1 MPMGREQNVQ
11 WIERTGLIAIVRL
24 DSPAELVQAAK
35 AIALGGV
42 SVIEFTLT
50 TPGALRTIEEAVKAL
65 GREVL
70 IGAGTVLD
78 AETARAAI
86 LAGAEFVVAP
96 TLNTDVIEM
105 CHRYDKVVIPG
116 AYTPTE
122 ILTAWEHG
130 ADFVKLF
137 PAEVGGPAYLK
148 AVRAPLP
155 QVKLIPVGGV
165 SLETAKAFLRAGAA
179 ALGVG
184 SNLVDKKAVAEGRFT
199 QLTTIAQALSK
210 VVDEARRGD

>member
-1 MPMGREQNVQ
+1 MTRDHSAQ

-24 DSPAELVQAAK
+24 ERAPELVKVAK
-35 AIALGGV
+35 AIAAGGV

-50 TPGALRTIEEAVKAL
+50 TPGALRTIEESTREL
-65 GREVL
+65 GDQVL

-78 AETARAAI
+78 GETARAAI

-96 TLNTDVIEM
+96 TLNLDVIEI
-105 CHRYDKVVIPG
+105 CHRYDKLVVPG

-130 ADFVKLF
+130 ADFVKVF
-137 PAEVGGPAYLK
+137 PAEIGGPAYLK

-155 QVKLIPVGGV
+155 QVKMIPVGGV
-165 SLETAKAFLRAGAA
+165 SLETAEAFLRAGAV

-184 SNLVDKKAVAEGRFT
+184 SNLVDRKAVAEGRLE
-199 QLTTIAQALSK
+199 QLTASALALSQ
-210 VVDEARRGD
+210 VVRKAKGS

>member
-1 MPMGREQNVQ
+1 MGREQHAQ

-24 DSPAELVQAAK
+24 DSSAELVQAAK
-35 AIALGGV
+35 AIAAGGV

-50 TPGALRTIEEAVKAL
+50 TPGALRTIEAAVKEL
-65 GREVL
+65 GSEVL

-165 SLETAKAFLRAGAA
+165 TLETAGPFIRAGAA

-199 QLTTIAQALSK
+199 QLTTVAQALSQA
-210 VVDEARRGD
+210 VLEARRRD

>member
-1 MPMGREQNVQ
+1 MGREQHAQ

-24 DSPAELVQAAK
+24 DSSAALVQAAK
-35 AIALGGV
+35 AIAAGGV

-50 TPGALRTIEEAVKAL
+50 TPGALRTIEEAVREL
-65 GREVL
+65 GGEAL

-78 AETARAAI
+78 AESARAAM
-86 LAGAEFVVAP
+86 LAGAEFIVAP
-96 TLNTDVIEM
+96 TLSLDVITM

-122 ILTAWEHG
+122 ILSAWEHG
-130 ADFVKLF
+130 ADFVKVF
-137 PAEVGGPAYLK
+137 PAEIGGPAYLK

-165 SLETAKAFLRAGAA
+165 SVETAGAFIRAGAA

-184 SNLVDKKAVAEGRFT
+184 SNLVDRKAVSEGRFA
-199 QLTTIAQALSK
+199 QLTAAAQALSQA
-210 VVDEARRGD
+210 VAEARRT

>member
-1 MPMGREQNVQ
+1 MGRERNAE
-11 WIERTGLIAIVRL
+11 WIERTALIAIVRL
-24 DSPAELVQAAK
+24 DSAAELVQAAK
-35 AIALGGV
+35 AIAAGGV

-50 TPGALRTIEEAVKAL
+50 TPGALRTIEESSKAL
-65 GREVL
+65 GSEVL

-78 AETARAAI
+78 AESARAAI

-96 TLNTDVIEM
+96 TLNVDVLEI

-165 SLETAKAFLRAGAA
+165 SLETAAAFIRAGAA

-184 SNLVDKKAVAEGRFT
+184 SNLVDKKAVAEGRFA
-199 QLTTIAQALSK
+199 QLTSVAQALSRA
-210 VVDEARRGD
+210 VLEARRGD

>member
-1 MPMGREQNVQ
+1 MGREQHAAWV
-11 WIERTGLIAIVRL
+11 ERTGLIAIVRL
-24 DSPAELVQAAK
+24 DSAGELVPVAR
-35 AIALGGV
+35 AIAAGGV
-42 SVIEFTLT
+42 SVIEFTMT
-50 TPGALRTIEEAVKAL
+50 TPGALRTIEESSKAL
-65 GREVL
+65 GGEVL

-86 LAGAEFVVAP
+86 LAGAEFIVAP
-96 TLNTDVIEM
+96 TLNAEVIEI
-105 CHRYDKVVIPG
+105 CHRYDKVVVPG

-122 ILTAWEHG
+122 ILTAWELG

-155 QVKLIPVGGV
+155 QVRLVAVGGV
-165 SLETAKAFLRAGAA
+165 TVETAGAFIRAGAV

-184 SNLVDKKAVAEGRFT
+184 SNLVNQKVVAEGRLAD
-199 QLTTIAQALSK
+199 LTATARALSQA
-210 VVDEARRGD
+210 VQEARK

>member
-1 MPMGREQNVQ
+1 MGREHHVQ

-65 GREVL
+65 GRDVL

>member
-1 MPMGREQNVQ
+1 MGREQHAQ

-24 DSPAELVQAAK
+24 DRSAELVQAAK
-35 AIALGGV
+35 AIAAGGV

-50 TPGALRTIEEAVKAL
+50 TPGALRTIEAAVKEL
-65 GREVL
+65 GSEVL

-122 ILTAWEHG
+122 ILSAWEHG

-165 SLETAKAFLRAGAA
+165 TLETAGPFIRAGAA

-199 QLTTIAQALSK
+199 QLTSVAQALSK
-210 VVDEARRGD
+210 AVLEARRRD

>member
-1 MPMGREQNVQ
+1 MGRDQHAQ

-24 DSPAELVQAAK
+24 DSSAELVQVAK
-35 AIALGGV
+35 AIAAGGV
-42 SVIEFTLT
+42 TVIEFTMT
-50 TPGALRTIEEAVKAL
+50 TPGALRTIEESAKEL
-65 GREVL
+65 GSEVL

-96 TLNTDVIEM
+96 TLSIDVVEM
-105 CHRYDKVVIPG
+105 CHRYDKLVIPG

-130 ADFVKLF
+130 ADFVKVF
-137 PAEVGGPAYLK
+137 PAEIGGPAYLK

-165 SLETAKAFLRAGAA
+165 SLETAQAFIRAGAV

-184 SNLVDKKAVAEGRFT
+184 SNLVDKKAVAQGRFD
-199 QLTTIAQALSK
+199 QLTAAALALSK
-210 VVDEARRGD
+210 VVQEARRGD

>member
-1 MPMGREQNVQ
+1 MGREHHVQ

>member
-1 MPMGREQNVQ
+1 MGREHHVQ

-199 QLTTIAQALSK
+199 QLTTVAQALSK

>member
-1 MPMGREQNVQ
+1 MGRDLQAQ

-24 DSPAELVQAAK
+24 DGPTELVRVAK
-35 AIALGGV
+35 AIAAGGV

-50 TPGALRTIEEAVKAL
+50 TPGALRTIEEATREL
-65 GREVL
+65 GKDIL

-78 AETARAAI
+78 SETARAAI
-86 LAGAEFVVAP
+86 LAGAEFIVAP
-96 TLNTDVIEM
+96 TLDLQVIEL

-122 ILTAWEHG
+122 ILTAWESG
-130 ADFVKLF
+130 ADFVKVF
-137 PAEVGGPAYLK
+137 PAEFGGPAYLK

-155 QVKLIPVGGV
+155 QVKMIPVGGV
-165 SLETAKAFLRAGAA
+165 SLETAAAFLKAGAV

-184 SNLVDKKAVAEGRFT
+184 SNLVDKKLVAQGSFD
-199 QLTTIAQALSK
+199 QLTRVAQQFSQA
-210 VVDEARRGD
+210 VREARGGD

>member
-1 MPMGREQNVQ
+1 MGREQHAQ
-11 WIERTGLIAIVRL
+11 WIERTALIAIVRL
-24 DSPAELVQAAK
+24 DSSAQLVQAAK
-35 AIALGGV
+35 AIAAGGV

-50 TPGALRTIEEAVKAL
+50 TPGALRTIEESVKEL
-65 GREVL
+65 GSQVL

-78 AETARAAI
+78 AESARAAI

-96 TLNTDVIEM
+96 TLNVDVIEM

-137 PAEVGGPAYLK
+137 PAEIGGPAYLK
-148 AVRAPLP
+148 AVRGPLP

-165 SLETAKAFLRAGAA
+165 SLETAGPFIRAGAV

-199 QLTTIAQALSK
+199 QLTAVAQALTQAVQK
-210 VVDEARRGD
+210 ARRGD